1 MYRLF
6 YDSSFVISICLL
18 QSIQKFLY
26 QIIQIFGYSTKHYNE
41 EKSKQNIWPW
51 YFWKKKLKINIRQWF
66 WSKKKLKLFN
76 VLLSFMHTNGDEA
89 LRDQD
94 NSKNIC
100 FAKVI
105 LICFNFDEQRK
116 KWNRCKRKRRYR
128 PWKMKL
134 AKQLGWLLDC
144 DAICLLG
151 FHFQTKTQ
159 YVLGII
165 SYWPPTLMKNSFE
178 IFQYYFISIRDE

>member
-1 MYRLF
+1 M
-6 YDSSFVISICLL
+6 VTQ
-18 QSIQKFLY
+18 QSITMKKNRNKIY
-26 QIIQIFGYSTKHYNE
+26 GHNIFE
-41 EKSKQNIWPW
+41 R
-51 YFWKKKLKINIRQWF
+51 KKLKINIRQWL

-178 IFQYYFISIRDE
+178 IFLFHLINIRNELLKLFKGIWMIESPAK

>member
-1 MYRLF
+1 MYH
-6 YDSSFVISICLL
+6 
-18 QSIQKFLY
+18 
-26 QIIQIFGYSTKHYNE
+26 IIQIYDNSTKHYNE

-94 NSKNIC
+94 NSNNIC

-165 SYWPPTLMKNSFE
+165 SYWPPTLMKNSFK
-178 IFQYYFISIRDE
+178 IFQYYFIKIRNEFYAVLSFQSSIHYFIFIAFP